1 MNLIKYIFTTNIYD
15 DTHKMPN
22 KNKMI
27 LSISSL
33 WILNL
38 LSHCYYNNLKILLF
52 LLSILSIIS
61 PVFWYNYKV
70 NSLYHKIDKSIV
82 ISLFI
87 YLMQTNYYLYYH
99 FYYLIS
105 ITSIIAIFYILSIK
119 TCIYNNYEL
128 QLYSHLSFR
137 YFTFLLL
144 FHYIINYNDNGNNN
158 NKNNNYM
165 KLITIE
171 YIIFNNYLIF
181 KIKNKKIIKYL
192 FYNILIVILNECIY
206 YLNDKKLILPLY
218 PPL

>member
-1 MNLIKYIFTTNIYD
+1 MDIKFI
-15 DTHKMPN
+15 
-22 KNKMI
+22 
-27 LSISSL
+27 ISL
-33 WILNL
+33 
-38 LSHCYYNNLKILLF
+38 LLF
-52 LLSILSIIS
+52 LLSIIS

-70 NSLYHKIDKSIV
+70 NSFYHKIDKSIV

-87 YLMQTNYYLYYH
+87 YYLYFH

-144 FHYIINYNDNGNNN
+144 FHYIINYNENDNDNDNDN
-158 NKNNNYM
+158 DKNNNYM

-171 YIIFNNYLIF
+171 YIIYNNYLIL
-181 KIKNKKIIKYL
+181 KIKNKK
-192 FYNILIVILNECIY
+192 
-206 YLNDKKLILPLY
+206 
-218 PPL
+218 

>member
-1 MNLIKYIFTTNIYD
+1 
-15 DTHKMPN
+15 MPN
-22 KNKMI
+22 KNKMV

-38 LSHCYYNNLKILLF
+38 LSHCYYNNLKFLLF

-61 PVFWYNYKV
+61 TVFWYNYKV

-87 YLMQTNYYLYYH
+87 YLIQTNYYLYFH
-99 FYYLIS
+99 FYYFIL
-105 ITSIIAIFYILSIK
+105 ITSIIAVFYILSIK

-144 FHYIINYNDNGNNN
+144 FHYIINYNDNGNDNDNDNGNGNDNGNDNGN

-165 KLITIE
+165 TIITIE
-171 YIIFNNYLIF
+171 YILYNNYLIL

-192 FYNILIVILNECIY
+192 FYNILIVLSNECIY

-218 PPL
+218 PPF